1 MNNYRYRTC
10 CECGLAWNVSVK
22 AENIKKY
29 ICPVCR
35 NKERKEHKKKSAAPK
50 SDTLFFRFFCCL
62 PTLRPIRAALL
73 PVIIINSLY

>member
-10 CECGLAWNVSVK
+10 RECGLAWNVSGK

-35 NKERKEHKKKSAAPK
+35 NKERKEHKQ
-50 SDTLFFRFFCCL
+50 
-62 PTLRPIRAALL
+62 
-73 PVIIINSLY
+73 